1 MRRRPTLT
9 VRDTASNPSNP
20 AQTKNTGIRRP
31 PPRSA
36 GIVWPYRHEQE
47 GGLDRRRGGLVVEF
61 LVESGDLA
69 AERHPKRALV
79 AFVEPRAFDRVQ
91 AELAGHVGSPADRLE
106 QRREAMPE
114 IGLEHRRVV

>member
-9 VRDTASNPSNP
+9 GRDTASKPSRP

-31 PPRSA
+31 PPSIA

-47 GGLDRRRGGLVVEF
+47 GGLDRRRGGLVAEF

-69 AERHPKRALV
+69 AEGHAQRALV

-91 AELAGHVGSPADRLE
+91 AELAGHGGTPPDRV
-106 QRREAMPE
+106 A
-114 IGLEHRRVV
+114 H